1 MTADEALKKAR
12 TLLLSEQYQP
22 IVGKALMEATDP
34 AAAAAI
40 LVHPIIV
47 GIRKETDLPEE
58 ELFGNEE
65 GDGIAIHLLKEVFE
79 IAEAAGFVE
88 AGDEQQARAM
98 AEKAVQVLS
107 ELLSGV
113 GEATKQA
120 AQSAQGAPEGQPM
133 QGPPPQN
140 QMQPRQPVGLL
151 AGAA

>member
-1 MTADEALKKAR
+1 MTPDEALKKAR

-47 GIRKETDLPEE
+47 GLMQETDLPNE
-58 ELFGNEE
+58 ELLGNEE

-79 IAEAAGFVE
+79 IAAASGFVE
-88 AGDEQQARAM
+88 SSDPQQARAM
-98 AEKAVQVLS
+98 AEKSVQILG
-107 ELLSGV
+107 ELLGGV
-113 GEATKQA
+113 EQA
-120 AQSAQGAPEGQPM
+120 ATQAREGAPQGQPV
-133 QGPPPQN
+133 QGQPPQN
-140 QMQPRQPVGLL
+140 QMQPRQPGGLL